1 MQESILVSG
10 TSSHMHCVWMCNEIK
25 GLYDKIITIYSTKLY
40 WEKYHCLLLALLQ
53 STVCIVKS
61 VQFYKS
67 SSKAAIH
74 AVSTHHVRTDVILF
88 CCHCGKMPSNK
99 QRPSYQIP
107 YLYTPHKMPLKQL
120 HSNITYVT
128 TAVIQT
134 GTQWWQQAQNTPL
147 SICEVQSV
155 LSYNLCFTYCVIHVP

>member
-25 GLYDKIITIYSTKLY
+25 GSYDNIIITIRTTKNI
-40 WEKYHCLLLALLQ
+40 
-53 STVCIVKS
+53 TVCCWHCCSRLS
-61 VQFYKS
+61 VMLRVYQFYKS

-74 AVSTHHVRTDVILF
+74 AVSIHHVRTDVILF

-99 QRPSYQIP
+99 QHPSYQIP

>member
-25 GLYDKIITIYSTKLY
+25 GSYDNIIITIRTTKNI
-40 WEKYHCLLLALLQ
+40 
-53 STVCIVKS
+53 TVCCWHCCSRLS
-61 VQFYKS
+61 VMLRVYQFYKS

-74 AVSTHHVRTDVILF
+74 AVSIHHVRTDVILF

-120 HSNITYVT
+120 HSNITHVT